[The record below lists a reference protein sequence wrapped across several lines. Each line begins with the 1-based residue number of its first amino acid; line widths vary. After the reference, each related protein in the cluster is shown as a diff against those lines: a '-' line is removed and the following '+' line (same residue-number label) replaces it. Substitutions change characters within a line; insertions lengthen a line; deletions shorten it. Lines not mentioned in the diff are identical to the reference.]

1 MILALV
7 ILIVIG
13 AFTAFALSRADRGR
27 GQPAEGGDGGATA
40 DAGWSEGSHQR
51 DDSHHHGGEAANHS
65 DSDGGH
71 GDEGG
76 DGGGDAGGDGG
87 GGDGG
92 GGE

>member
-51 DDSHHHGGEAANHS
+51 DDSHHHHEGEAADHS
-65 DSDGGH
+65 DSGGGH
-71 GDEGG
+71 GGEGG

-87 GGDGG
+87 GG
-92 GGE
+92 E